1 MWARRALKHQ
11 KRRFPART
19 VDAERSRVAE
29 EGAAAKLKGDVVT
42 GELALMADGS
52 EDEEEELSS
61 PMAKYIR
68 MPTGM
73 QVREGLGRL
82 YSCTVSHGVPRGG
95 RL

>member
-1 MWARRALKHQ
+1 MGRRRPDAAL
-11 KRRFPART
+11 RRG
-19 VDAERSRVAE
+19 AERSRVAE
-29 EGAAAKLKGDVVT
+29 EGAAAKLKVAGGVVT